1 MEALVTLLFFVALW
15 GLALVLKRFGPRS
28 PDLRKLSRA
37 LTGGPA
43 QSETGSEIRSE
54 DSRESPPP
62 APGQQHTPEAQP
74 DTTTKPTP

>member
-15 GLALVLKRFGPRS
+15 GLALVLKRLAPRS
-28 PDLRKLSRA
+28 PELGQLSRA

-43 QSETGSEIRSE
+43 EREAEREASG
-54 DSRESPPP
+54 ESPPP
-62 APGQQHTPEAQP
+62 APGQQHAPKAQP

>member
-15 GLALVLKRFGPRS
+15 GLARVLKHLAPRS
-28 PDLRKLSRA
+28 AELGKLSQA

-43 QSETGSEIRSE
+43 QSEAESEASG
-54 DSRESPPP
+54 DAPPP

>member
-15 GLALVLKRFGPRS
+15 GLALALKRLAPRS
-28 PDLRKLSRA
+28 PELRTLSQA

-43 QSETGSEIRSE
+43 KSEAESEASGE
-54 DSRESPPP
+54 APP
-62 APGQQHTPEAQP
+62 APGQQHAPEAQP